1 MSRIAGEM
9 QKLRDLERIA
19 GLILEEELAALKRL
33 ARMQEETGREI
44 RRLREMASDRARA
57 LVNCGAED
65 PAFLAGQDQT
75 WRRWEEERRALLN
88 NRLAR
93 LRANHEMQKAK
104 ASLAFGRAEAVRK
117 LIGQNQ
123 TRRKP

>member
-1 MSRIAGEM
+1 MSRAAREM

-19 GLILEEELAALKRL
+19 RLVLEEELAALKRL
-33 ARMQEETGREI
+33 ARMQEETGQEI
-44 RRLREMASDRARA
+44 RHLREMASNRARA

-93 LRANHEMQKAK
+93 LRASHEMQKAK
-104 ASLAFGRAEAVRK
+104 ASLALGRVESIRK
-117 LIGQNQ
+117 LIERNMA
-123 TRRKP
+123 